1 MNITDINP
9 NFEDWSVDCQ
19 DFLTEAE
26 VDLIRNCTI
35 EVLTSIFSREKD
47 PIRRTVLL
55 QVVKDRMVLEVAKV
69 HSIGFVKA
77 KKHHYYE
84 ELRRVKKEQKKEPL
98 PPGGIKITREEALEI
113 ALSVTKDREKIK
125 KLENELENWKE
136 KEWEIKLQ
144 DEEDSSMDIKKET
157 GE

>member
-1 MNITDINP
+1 MDITDINS

-19 DFLTEAE
+19 DFLTDAE

-47 PIRRTVLL
+47 PVRRTVLL

-69 HSIGFVKA
+69 HSIGFIKA

-84 ELRRVKKEQKKEPL
+84 ELKKLKEKQKPEPL
-98 PPGGIKITREEALEI
+98 PPGGKKITRKEALEI
-113 ALSVTKDREKIK
+113 ALNVTKDRDEMRELKNDLNYWIDR
-125 KLENELENWKE
+125 ENE
-136 KEWEIKLQ
+136 I
-144 DEEDSSMDIKKET
+144 
-157 GE
+157 